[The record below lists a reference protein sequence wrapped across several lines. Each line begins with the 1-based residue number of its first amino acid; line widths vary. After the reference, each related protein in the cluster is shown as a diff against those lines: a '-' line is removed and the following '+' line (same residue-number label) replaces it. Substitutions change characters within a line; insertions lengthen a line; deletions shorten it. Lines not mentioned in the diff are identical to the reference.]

1 MSTTTTPFLS
11 CPEISPS
18 SESWVSYTLFD
29 FGKREHTIKERNAQ
43 VGMAETAL
51 ELTKAKVATAVKTSY
66 FEMDRSRQL
75 SELARRMS
83 AAISVRDVSYRVRV

>member
-1 MSTTTTPFLS
+1 
-11 CPEISPS
+11 
-18 SESWVSYTLFD
+18 
-29 FGKREHTIKERNAQ
+29 
-43 VGMAETAL
+43 MAETAL

-83 AAISVRDVSYRVRV
+83 AAISVRDVSYRLDNPDLIAAQAKVDVKIFQPDLEYRQAMAQLKTLMGKK